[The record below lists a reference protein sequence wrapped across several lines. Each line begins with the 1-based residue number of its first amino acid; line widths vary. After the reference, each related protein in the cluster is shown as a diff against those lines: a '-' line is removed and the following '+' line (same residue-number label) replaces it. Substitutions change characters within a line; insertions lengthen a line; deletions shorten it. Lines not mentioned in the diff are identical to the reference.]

1 MSDDHI
7 TLRISKRTLLILAVA
22 VLLPVTFVA
31 GISVGRENDSVAVE
45 DSVEETTTTI
55 ASTTTLQATTTS
67 IAGTASKKSSPTT
80 VAKKKTTTTTAPLS
94 VKVTYSDNCPAPIAA
109 NAGVPGKM
117 TITWTSTSAVRAL
130 VEVIHGA
137 GYSYY
142 EGNHEPSD
150 TLVIDRPCNNV
161 KEANGTYSGRP
172 LTVVYRVTVYDAAGK
187 TAVDGGNDSM

>member
-1 MSDDHI
+1 MSDSHI
-7 TLRISKRTLLILAVA
+7 TLRISKRTLLVIAIVI
-22 VLLPVTFVA
+22 LLPAVFVA
-31 GISVGRENDSVAVE
+31 GISVGRGDDSSSSADSVLA
-45 DSVEETTTTI
+45 TTTTLPNTTL
-55 ASTTTLQATTTS
+55 ATSTTEA
-67 IAGTASKKSSPTT
+67 AGTTKKKSSQTT
-80 VAKKKTTTTTAPLS
+80 VAKKKSTTTTAPLS

-142 EGNHEPSD
+142 EGNHEPND

-161 KEANGTYSGRP
+161 KEANGSYPGRP
-172 LTVVYRVTVYDAAGK
+172 LTVVYRVTVYDSDGK
-187 TAVDGGNDSM
+187 TAVDGGNDTM